1 MFPFPSFMFFQR
13 GNFYIATSIDG
24 TVSQMF
30 ECSGINL
37 KGEYP
42 VFDTI
47 SQCVCWYDDNELREL
62 LFDRKQTF
70 TIYGWAIN
78 EYGDI
83 NFDCEL
89 QFDVRYDEDQSC
101 LVSDFLEIKEY
112 SVKKKGILRELA
124 DSVKEYH
131 RVPDS
136 LNLG

>member
-47 SQCVCWYDDNELREL
+47 SNCAVWYHNNNLAQLVYE
-62 LFDRKQTF
+62 RKDTF

-89 QFDVRYDEDQSC
+89 QFDVRWDEDQSC

-124 DSVKEYH
+124 DSI
-131 RVPDS
+131 
-136 LNLG
+136 NLG